1 MRYLKSLVSV
11 LVIATA
17 MACSNKPEEAV
28 IINTDNLMIRVAE
41 IEIDSAYLSEYLAI
55 LKEESAAS
63 VALEPGVI
71 SIYPMFQ
78 KENPTQIRL
87 LEIYAD
93 KAAYEAHLE
102 TPHFKKYKTETMHMV
117 KSLALID
124 MTAID
129 PESMPRLFSKLP
141 NWATSFLPQRIKQ
154 SV

>member
-1 MRYLKSLVSV
+1 MRYLKSIVSV

-17 MACSNKPEEAV
+17 MACSNKPEEAG
-28 IINTDNLMIRVAE
+28 IINTDNLMIRMAE

-93 KAAYEAHLE
+93 KVAYEAHLE

-124 MTAID
+124 MAAID

-141 NWATSFLPQRIKQ
+141 N
-154 SV
+154 

>member
-141 NWATSFLPQRIKQ
+141 N
-154 SV
+154 